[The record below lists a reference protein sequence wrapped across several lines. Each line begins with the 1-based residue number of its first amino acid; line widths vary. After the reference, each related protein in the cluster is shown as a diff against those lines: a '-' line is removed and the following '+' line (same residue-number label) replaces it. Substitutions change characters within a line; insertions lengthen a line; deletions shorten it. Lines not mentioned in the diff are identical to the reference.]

1 MIRLK
6 RLYVNTASSFC
17 MLVIRKFL
25 LSTEHTEDT
34 EIFVKD
40 SRCQQNFYY
49 PRNTHRTSEM
59 TCLTRAKID
68 VTKFQYCAEKIN
80 FQQFWHTICYTYI
93 SLESRP

>member
-34 EIFVKD
+34 EIFVEY
-40 SRCQQNFYY
+40 SL
-49 PRNTHRTSEM
+49 S
-59 TCLTRAKID
+59 
-68 VTKFQYCAEKIN
+68 AE
-80 FQQFWHTICYTYI
+80 FLLSTEHTEDT
-93 SLESRP
+93 ERHD